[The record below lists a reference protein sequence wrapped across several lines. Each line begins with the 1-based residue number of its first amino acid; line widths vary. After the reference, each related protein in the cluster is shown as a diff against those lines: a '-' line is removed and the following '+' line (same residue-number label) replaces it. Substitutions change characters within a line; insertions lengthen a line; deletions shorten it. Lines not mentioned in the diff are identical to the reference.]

1 MKLLFDQNISYR
13 ILQLLPD
20 NFSDSQQAGSVGLH
34 NCNDSDIWQFAKQN
48 GFTIVTFDSDFFDM
62 SILRGCPPKVI
73 WLRTGNVSTSELA
86 ERIILNFSAIA
97 SFIDNPNQS
106 CLDIF

>member
-20 NFSDSQQAGSVGLH
+20 SFSDCRQVGVVGLH
-34 NCNDSDIWQFAKQN
+34 NSKDSDIWQFAKQN
-48 GFTIVTFDSDFFDM
+48 NFTIVTFDSDFFDM
-62 SILRGCPPKVI
+62 SILHGSPPKVV
-73 WLRTGNVSTSELA
+73 WLRTGNIPTSGLA
-86 ERIILNFSAIA
+86 ERMILNFSTIS
-97 SFIDNPNQS
+97 SFIDNPEQS

>member
-20 NFSDSQQAGSVGLH
+20 SFSDCKQVGSVGLH
-34 NCNDSDIWQFAKQN
+34 NCNDSDIWKFAKQN

-62 SILRGCPPKVI
+62 SILHGHPPKVV
-73 WLRTGNVSTSELA
+73 WLRTGNMQTSELA
-86 ERIILNFSAIA
+86 ERILLNFSNID
-97 SFIDNPNQS
+97 SFIEDSEQS